1 MSSGNMLMLGSFV
14 NHTFV
19 INDVQGE
26 SGLCNGGTIYLSP
39 SFALCKTGFFTDND
53 CNDLGKQAVDAF

>member
-1 MSSGNMLMLGSFV
+1 MLGSFV